1 MYLTLNTI
9 APCVTGGHKMRLKFI
24 LMVFVVF
31 VISSF
36 TVVVGAQTNNKIYG
50 LTIDDGWYDDVSLKE
65 VVSSLKKLKIR
76 PTARIV
82 MSKDTE
88 PKEYVKMFREIHK
101 VADVMAEPV
110 DSYEMNLYKD
120 VESYRKRFK
129 DSYKYLGKYVD
140 IWEIGNEVNGEEWIK
155 QDNSLVADKIIA
167 AYNEIKNKGGKTAV
181 TFYYENPDYQ
191 RDMFEWIN
199 TYIPKRLRKNLDYA
213 FISYYEDDN
222 EGYEPDWESVFK
234 KFGKLFPKSKVG
246 IGECGNTSKSATVK
260 SKIKMF
266 NKYYSMPLYSK
277 NYIGGYFWW
286 YYVYDCVP
294 TNGNKV
300 YKAVFDI
307 FNVNKQ

>member
-1 MYLTLNTI
+1 
-9 APCVTGGHKMRLKFI
+9 MRLKFI

-167 AYNEIKNKGGKTAV
+167 AYNEIKTKGGKTAV

-191 RDMFEWIN
+191 RDMFEWIK
-199 TYIPKRLRKNLDYA
+199 TYIPK
-213 FISYYEDDN
+213 
-222 EGYEPDWESVFK
+222 
-234 KFGKLFPKSKVG
+234 
-246 IGECGNTSKSATVK
+246 
-260 SKIKMF
+260 
-266 NKYYSMPLYSK
+266 
-277 NYIGGYFWW
+277 
-286 YYVYDCVP
+286 
-294 TNGNKV
+294 
-300 YKAVFDI
+300 
-307 FNVNKQ
+307 